1 MNDRDLDDL
10 KRMTERKPPPLP
22 PRQPTRPP
30 SLEEFR
36 PHSERTGS
44 PLQQLRPPGG
54 QPRRANTGGQPPRP
68 MQPAGYRPT
77 APRRGEVERNRR
89 SWPMAILLWGGLC
102 LGGLMGAA
110 VLALMVWSPANLV
123 RDQLVARV
131 KAKTGRDLVIAGPT
145 SLSFYP
151 SLAISMRDVTLSAP
165 AAMGGAP
172 IATMQ
177 ALEASVPLLPLLQK
191 QVNVERL
198 VLRRPVIDL
207 RVDASGRRSWDFA
220 ALKPPK
226 LIQLAQAT
234 SGRPGQIPKELQE
247 FVKSANPD
255 SREATVSKGPLAA
268 LESLSLEDV
277 RVEGGTLRYGDER
290 TGVTEEI
297 QTLDASLSLAGISSP
312 LDAKGSLVW
321 RGEPLAFDARL
332 ASPKLLSEDRPARL
346 ALKVSGRVADIDYDG
361 AVTLG
366 RNPEVEG
373 TIALKSPSLKALAA
387 LIGASMP
394 DAGGINTAS
403 LNGRLKASEA
413 AVSISDMTVGLDN
426 LTAQGNVTVEP
437 RAVRPMIRGNLQI
450 AELDLNRFTLP
461 TAGAAPAPTKAR
473 ATPVQRIAPAGK
485 PAQSIEDLLKA
496 NPGQPA
502 APGPRVQGY
511 TQRAGW
517 SDEPIDL
524 SAFRLFD
531 ADLKLALGRLNYR
544 DIKVGQTQ
552 MRVGLKDRALTAHF
566 DDVQLYDGRGRGLLT
581 IDGAAA
587 VPVIG
592 ANLAIDGTSAAP
604 LLKDA
609 ANFEWVAGRAK
620 VNFAVG
626 GQGQTEH
633 QIMASLQGKADV
645 QFKDGAIVGHN
656 VQKILNGLMQ
666 GRFSGLDRQPNEKTD
681 FSEMAASFTIQNGIA
696 TNKDLRLVSP
706 LVRITGAGSAS
717 LGDRTID
724 YTLRP
729 KLVGQTAGQSAP
741 ADATGLEIPV
751 KLTGSWDKPTI
762 QPDIDGVL
770 KNPDQAVETIKQLG
784 KQFKDGNP
792 DAMNKA
798 KDLLNQFLKR

>member
-1 MNDRDLDDL
+1 
-10 KRMTERKPPPLP
+10 
-22 PRQPTRPP
+22 
-30 SLEEFR
+30 
-36 PHSERTGS
+36 
-44 PLQQLRPPGG
+44 
-54 QPRRANTGGQPPRP
+54 
-68 MQPAGYRPT
+68 
-77 APRRGEVERNRR
+77 
-89 SWPMAILLWGGLC
+89 MAILLWGGLS

-198 VLRRPVIDL
+198 VLRKPVIDL

-220 ALKPPK
+220 ALDQLK

-234 SGRPGQIPKELQE
+234 TGRPGQIPKELQD

-290 TGVTEEI
+290 TGATEEI
-297 QTLDASLSLAGISSP
+297 QTLDARLSLTSISSP

-332 ASPKLLSEDRPARL
+332 ASPKLLSEDRSARL
-346 ALKVSGRVADIDYDG
+346 ALKVTGRVADIDYDG
-361 AVTLG
+361 AITLG
-366 RNPEVEG
+366 RSPEVEG

-387 LIGASMP
+387 LIGATMP

-403 LNGRLKASEA
+403 LNGRLKANEG
-413 AVSISDMTVGLDN
+413 AVSISDMTLGLDN
-426 LTAQGNVTVEP
+426 LTAQGAITVEP
-437 RAVRPMIRGNLQI
+437 RAVRPMIRGTLQL

-461 TAGAAPAPTKAR
+461 TAGAAPAPSKAR
-473 ATPVQRIAPAGK
+473 AAPIQRIAPAGK

-496 NPGQPA
+496 NPGQP

-531 ADLKLALGRLNYR
+531 ADLKLALGRLIYR

-645 QFKDGAIVGHN
+645 QFKDGAVVGYN

-666 GRFSGLDRQPNEKTD
+666 GRFSGLDRQPTEKTD
-681 FSEMAASFTIQNGIA
+681 FSEMAASFTIQNGVA
-696 TNKDLRLVSP
+696 SNKDLRLVSP
-706 LVRITGAGSAS
+706 SLRITGAGSAN
-717 LGDRTID
+717 LGDRMID

-729 KLVGQTAGQSAP
+729 KLVGQTATQGAP

-770 KNPDQAVETIKQLG
+770 KNPEQAVDTIKQLG